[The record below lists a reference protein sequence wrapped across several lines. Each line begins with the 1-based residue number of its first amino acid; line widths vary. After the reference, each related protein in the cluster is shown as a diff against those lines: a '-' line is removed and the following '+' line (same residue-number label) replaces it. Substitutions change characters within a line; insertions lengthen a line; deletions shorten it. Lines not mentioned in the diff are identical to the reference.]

1 VLKKSKRRVAIRI
14 DMTPM
19 VDIAFLLLIF
29 YMSTTTFKPPEVK
42 SVQLVPSHSE
52 VKLPEKNIINVT
64 VTAEDSIFIEY
75 IDTKTEVVEGK
86 EITIPERFYR
96 YAPIER
102 FNYELVD
109 VRRRLGLNVELVV
122 KADRDASFGV
132 MRKLMRT
139 MQEVNINQFSLVTE
153 LELG

>member
-1 VLKKSKRRVAIRI
+1 VLKKGKRRVGIRI

-42 SVQLVPSHSE
+42 SVKLAPSHSE

-64 VTAEDSIFIEY
+64 VTAEDSIFLEY
-75 IDTKTEVVEGK
+75 IDTKTEIVEGK
-86 EITIPERFYR
+86 EVTTPQRFYR

-109 VRRRLGLNVELVV
+109 VRRELGLNVELVV
-122 KADRDASFGV
+122 KADRQASFGV

-153 LELG
+153 LEMG

>member
-1 VLKKSKRRVAIRI
+1 MLKKGKRRVAIKI

-42 SVQLVPSHSE
+42 SVSLAPSHSE

-64 VTAEDSIFIEY
+64 VTAEDSIFLEY
-75 IDTKTEVVEGK
+75 IDTKTEIVEGK
-86 EITIPERFYR
+86 EITVPERFYR
-96 YAPIER
+96 YAPIDR
-102 FNYELVD
+102 FNYELID
-109 VRRRLGLNVELVV
+109 VRRRLGLNVEVVV

-153 LELG
+153 LEMG